1 MTHGDAVTARKYIDE
16 AIGLERK
23 LNRRPYLAVRRSQKA
38 GILME
43 MGQDGQAREEL
54 EKAYE
59 ECLEVCTDTGNKYIE
74 SRVMSIFRTN

>member
-1 MTHGDAVTARKYIDE
+1 MRIFRRNDDDEYISSS
-16 AIGLERK
+16 
-23 LNRRPYLAVRRSQKA
+23 LNNIAGRWDKVAVRRSQKA